1 MIEELRSLEDLLD
14 LQVVDLEIDRLF
26 NERQSLPELD
36 EYRTAD
42 AQAREIA
49 GAREVAEKILRE
61 TTLEVDRMSGELELA
76 EEKLA
81 AEQNRLYAGG
91 LSARDA
97 TFLRQEVEM
106 LARQNGEKEQTTLEL
121 METREN
127 QEVGAAELTE
137 QLRSAND
144 EKDRLESIIEK
155 AWNGIDARVAD
166 KEVRK
171 GDIVPLIP
179 EDLLDLYEEL
189 RILKE
194 GVAIGR
200 LVEGVCAGCHLQLTA
215 AEQLDLK
222 RSDPPRCQHCRRILV
237 P

>member
-1 MIEELRSLEDLLD
+1 MEELASLEDLLD
-14 LQVVDLEIDRLF
+14 LQVVDLEIDRLL

-36 EYRTAD
+36 AYRTAD
-42 AQAREIA
+42 AQGREIA
-49 GAREVAEKILRE
+49 GEREVAEKILRE

-106 LARQNGEKEQTTLEL
+106 LVRQNGEREQTTLEL
-121 METREN
+121 METRET
-127 QEVGAAELTE
+127 QEAGVAELTE
-137 QLRSAND
+137 RLGEANAQR
-144 EKDRLESIIEK
+144 DRLESIIEK
-155 AWNGIDARVAD
+155 AWKTIDFRLANE
-166 KEVRK
+166 EVRK
-171 GDIVPLIP
+171 ADIVPLIP

-194 GVAIGR
+194 GVAVGR
-200 LVEGVCAGCHLQLTA
+200 LVESVCAGCHLQLTA
-215 AEQLDLK
+215 AERLDIK